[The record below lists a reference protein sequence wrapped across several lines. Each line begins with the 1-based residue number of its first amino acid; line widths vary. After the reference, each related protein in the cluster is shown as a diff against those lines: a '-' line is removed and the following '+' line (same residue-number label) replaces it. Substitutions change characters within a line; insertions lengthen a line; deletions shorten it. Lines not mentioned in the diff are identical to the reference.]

1 MEAVHWIFWPTVTS
15 AKVPELTARVEQRER
30 GAEWGRETERQ
41 RERHS
46 EAQREWQRE
55 TDREWQRE
63 AERESGRERQSE
75 AEREAEVQ
83 VQWGRGR
90 EVGREAAVAPAGAG
104 EGSQATLAAQSTTQN
119 SSKRASYADGSWGQD
134 GWISCPI
141 ECTYIEQ
148 PKRLLN
154 ERVQAAPRRPTLGV
168 QLRDGQHQPS
178 NDLMVMMGPQ
188 LNQMHGLHGA
198 CSDGMALLNALLS
211 VETADECAEEEV

>member
-1 MEAVHWIFWPTVTS
+1 MPRQHS
-15 AKVPELTARVEQRER
+15 HLGLCCLTAFRVGLARPCPF
-30 GAEWGRETERQ
+30 GSAAE
-41 RERHS
+41 
-46 EAQREWQRE
+46 
-55 TDREWQRE
+55 D
-63 AERESGRERQSE
+63 
-75 AEREAEVQ
+75 
-83 VQWGRGR
+83 
-90 EVGREAAVAPAGAG
+90 APGCENTTG
-104 EGSQATLAAQSTTQN
+104 GGQATLAAQSTTQN